1 MVLCN
6 AQQTAGQ
13 AQQWMW
19 HGDREEALDKNM
31 PSQPVFPW
39 QTSMQAQL
47 QGIITDV
54 AEVQTSRGKVRE
66 PAGLH
71 RFAVQTDNCQDKDK
85 RGAGIYSRD
94 LGIKDRA
101 GEEVSWWIHR
111 GKSRTRLFK
120 KVNCVMGAAV

>member
-85 RGAGIYSRD
+85 RGAGIYSWD
-94 LGIKDRA
+94 LQPGSGDQGQGR
-101 GEEVSWWIHR
+101 GRSVLVDPQREEQD
-111 GKSRTRLFK
+111 
-120 KVNCVMGAAV
+120 